1 MIPGLVASGKRS
13 ALWTPATRQAT
24 LKLWQD
30 ASDTSTITASGGVVS
45 QWRDKSG
52 NGWHAS
58 PTGAGPIT
66 GSVTIGG
73 LNALNFL
80 NKGIANAAFSQAQ
93 PFTFGFVYRLQNTSA
108 SGGFAFTP
116 IKLGQV
122 YSSKFCIGMQY
133 YAPIYG
139 PSANTSP
146 HVVTGVMNGALSFME
161 VDGVR
166 YTPTTEVS
174 TAGAGGISYGTD
186 GGLQAD
192 VGEMVMFSETFG
204 DLNLSKLRA
213 YLGAKWGITTT

>member
-1 MIPGLVASGKRS
+1 
-13 ALWTPATRQAT
+13 
-24 LKLWQD
+24 
-30 ASDTSTITASGGVVS
+30 
-45 QWRDKSG
+45 
-52 NGWHAS
+52 
-58 PTGAGPIT
+58 
-66 GSVTIGG
+66 
-73 LNALNFL
+73 
-80 NKGIANAAFSQAQ
+80 
-93 PFTFGFVYRLQNTSA
+93 
-108 SGGFAFTP
+108 
-116 IKLGQV
+116 
-122 YSSKFCIGMQY
+122 MQY

-186 GGLQAD
+186 NGLPAD

-204 DLNLSKLRA
+204 DSNLSKLRA